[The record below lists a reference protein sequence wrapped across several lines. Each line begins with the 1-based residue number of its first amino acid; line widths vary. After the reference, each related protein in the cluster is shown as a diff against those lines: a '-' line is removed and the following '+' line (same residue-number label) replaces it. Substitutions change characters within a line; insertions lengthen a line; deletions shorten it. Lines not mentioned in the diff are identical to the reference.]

1 MRFAYYRKRAK
12 LSQMAVAK
20 AIGVSDAAVCQ
31 WEKGDSLPEAIR
43 LPEIAKLYKC
53 KIDDLFKDEPD
64 GKEDQ

>member
-20 AIGVSDAAVCQ
+20 IIGVSDAAVCQ
-31 WEKGDSLPEAIR
+31 WEKGDSLPEASR

-53 KIDDLFKDEPD
+53 KIDDLFKDEPAE
-64 GKEDQ
+64 KE